1 MDGWNLKLF
10 QFAKKIYSFPRS
22 ITGNGVRQTLAQIKD
37 LIPELKIH
45 EIKTGKKVF
54 DWNIPKEWSVEKAFI
69 ECPDGKKICDFSK
82 NNLHLL
88 NYSSPIKGKFSLK
101 ELEKH
106 LYYLKEKPEAIPY
119 VTSYYE
125 DRWGFCLSYKER
137 KKLKEGSYKVVIDS
151 KKEKGSLTIGEIILK
166 GKLKKEVF
174 ISTYTCHPSMGNN
187 ETSGITVA
195 VFLAKWIKESL
206 TKRNYTYRIVFAPE
220 TIGALSYLD
229 LNNNLEKLKKNV
241 KFAFNI
247 TCVGDDKNFSYLPSR
262 NGNLDVDKISRHVL
276 KHLKIDY
283 KEYDFFKDRG
293 SDECQYSSP
302 GVNLPMVSLMRSKYG
317 EYDEYHTSLDDLNF
331 ISQKGLEGS
340 LSLHKRCIEIIE
352 KNCCFITDKVGEPF
366 FSKYNLRSTL
376 SATAKD
382 MHQIKKYSTIVN
394 CADGKSSLVDVADFL
409 DIPVWDLFNEFENL
423 IEAKIIK
430 KL

>member
-151 KKEKGSLTIGEIILK
+151 KKEKGSLTIGEIILNFFDIHWNRMC
-166 GKLKKEVF
+166 LRVF
-174 ISTYTCHPSMGNN
+174 N
-187 ETSGITVA
+187 
-195 VFLAKWIKESL
+195 
-206 TKRNYTYRIVFAPE
+206 
-220 TIGALSYLD
+220 
-229 LNNNLEKLKKNV
+229 
-241 KFAFNI
+241 
-247 TCVGDDKNFSYLPSR
+247 
-262 NGNLDVDKISRHVL
+262 
-276 KHLKIDY
+276 
-283 KEYDFFKDRG
+283 
-293 SDECQYSSP
+293 
-302 GVNLPMVSLMRSKYG
+302 
-317 EYDEYHTSLDDLNF
+317 
-331 ISQKGLEGS
+331 
-340 LSLHKRCIEIIE
+340 
-352 KNCCFITDKVGEPF
+352 
-366 FSKYNLRSTL
+366 
-376 SATAKD
+376 
-382 MHQIKKYSTIVN
+382 
-394 CADGKSSLVDVADFL
+394 
-409 DIPVWDLFNEFENL
+409 
-423 IEAKIIK
+423 
-430 KL
+430 